1 MVVRKPRP
9 GPLTP
14 GDWAR
19 AALDAIARGGIAA
32 VAVESVAADLGATK
46 GSFYWHF
53 KNRDALIRAALDMW
67 EQSRTES
74 VIEEL
79 DHEPDPAERLRKLLE
94 AAFERSPAD
103 RAEIA
108 LLANPGHPAATAAVR
123 RVAQRRITYIAE
135 QLQKLGYDRGE
146 AQDRAVVLYY
156 IYAGY
161 LQMAH
166 LAPDAVG
173 DDARQRQVRLIL
185 GTLVARP
192 GRRWGRRLLTR
203 RGRRPRS
210 PGHHGAAGARAAPS
224 PGATPARRPRPAAP
238 VPGDRRSW

>member
-1 MVVRKPRP
+1 MVVRKPHP

-14 GDWAR
+14 DDWAR
-19 AALDAIARGGIAA
+19 AALAAIARGGIAA

-46 GSFYWHF
+46 GSFYSALQEP
-53 KNRDALIRAALDMW
+53 DALIQAALDMW

-79 DHEPDPAERLRKLLE
+79 DHESDPAERLRKLPE
-94 AAFERSPAD
+94 AARARPAD

-135 QLQKLGYDRGE
+135 QLEKLGWDHGE

-156 IYAGY
+156 TYVGY

-166 LAPDAVG
+166 VAPEVVG
-173 DDARQRQVRLIL
+173 DDTRQRHVHLIL
-185 GTLVARP
+185 GTLVAGRLPAVQTGP
-192 GRRWGRRLLTR
+192 G
-203 RGRRPRS
+203 
-210 PGHHGAAGARAAPS
+210 
-224 PGATPARRPRPAAP
+224 
-238 VPGDRRSW
+238 

>member
-1 MVVRKPRP
+1 MVLTIRYRIVVRKPRP

-14 GDWAR
+14 GHWAT
-19 AALDAIARGGIAA
+19 AALAAIARGGIAA

-53 KNRDALIRAALDMW
+53 KNRDALIRAALEMW

-79 DHEPDPAERLRKLLE
+79 DREPDPAERLRKLLE

-108 LLANPGHPAATAAVR
+108 LLANPGHPDARAAVR
-123 RVAQRRITYIAE
+123 RVARRRITYIAE
-135 QLQKLGYDRGE
+135 QLEKLGCDHGD

-156 IYAGY
+156 VYVGY

-166 LAPDAVG
+166 VAPDVAG
-173 DDARQRQVRLIL
+173 EDARQRHVRLIL
-185 GTLVARP
+185 GTLVA
-192 GRRWGRRLLTR
+192 GRLPAVPAGSVLD
-203 RGRRPRS
+203 
-210 PGHHGAAGARAAPS
+210 GA
-224 PGATPARRPRPAAP
+224 
-238 VPGDRRSW
+238 

>member
-1 MVVRKPRP
+1 MVLTIRYRMVVRKPRP

-14 GDWAR
+14 GDWAE
-19 AALDAIARGGIAA
+19 AALAAIAEGGIAA

-53 KNRDALIRAALDMW
+53 KNRDALIQAALDMW

-79 DHEPDPAERLRKLLE
+79 DHEPGPAERLRKLLE

-108 LLANPGHPAATAAVR
+108 LLANPGHPAAIAGVR
-123 RVAQRRITYIAE
+123 RVAQRRIAYIAE
-135 QLQKLGYDRGE
+135 QLEKLGCDHGE

-166 LAPDAVG
+166 VAPDVAG
-173 DDARQRQVRLIL
+173 DDARQRHVRLIL
-185 GTLVARP
+185 GTLVP
-192 GRRWGRRLLTR
+192 GSLKDD
-203 RGRRPRS
+203 RGGP
-210 PGHHGAAGARAAPS
+210 
-224 PGATPARRPRPAAP
+224 ATPAQRPGLRSGAGPGSLARRTH
-238 VPGDRRSW
+238 GISG

>member
-1 MVVRKPRP
+1 MVVRTPRP

-19 AALDAIARGGIAA
+19 AALAAIARGGIAA
-32 VAVESVAADLGATK
+32 VAVESIAADLGATK

-53 KNRDALIRAALDMW
+53 KNRDALIQAALDMW

-79 DHEPDPAERLRKLLE
+79 DQEPDPAERLSKLLE
-94 AAFERSPAD
+94 AALERGPVD
-103 RAEIA
+103 RAEVA

-135 QLQKLGYDRGE
+135 QLEKLGCDHGD
-146 AQDRAVVLYY
+146 AQDRAVVLYCTY
-156 IYAGY
+156 VGY

-166 LAPDAVG
+166 VAPDVVG
-173 DDARQRQVRLIL
+173 DEARWRHVRLIL
-185 GTLVARP
+185 GTLVAGRARGDP
-192 GRRWGRRLLTR
+192 GPSVR
-203 RGRRPRS
+203 
-210 PGHHGAAGARAAPS
+210 AG
-224 PGATPARRPRPAAP
+224 
-238 VPGDRRSW
+238 

>member
-1 MVVRKPRP
+1 M
-9 GPLTP
+9 
-14 GDWAR
+14 
-19 AALDAIARGGIAA
+19 
-32 VAVESVAADLGATK
+32 ESVAADLGATK

-53 KNRDALIRAALDMW
+53 KNRDALIQAALDMW

-94 AAFERSPAD
+94 AAFEHGPAD

-135 QLQKLGYDRGE
+135 QLEKLGWDHGE
-146 AQDRAVVLYY
+146 AQDRAVILYY
-156 IYAGY
+156 TYVGY

-166 LAPDAVG
+166 VAPEVVG
-173 DDARQRQVRLIL
+173 DDTRQRHVHLIL
-185 GTLVARP
+185 GTLVAGRLPVGQTGP
-192 GRRWGRRLLTR
+192 G
-203 RGRRPRS
+203 
-210 PGHHGAAGARAAPS
+210 
-224 PGATPARRPRPAAP
+224 
-238 VPGDRRSW
+238 